1 MDLHAVL
8 PAVLGSVLVLIASK
22 FLWKLK
28 THRQRFQSLP
38 KPPHSFLF
46 GHIGLFAKAVKQ
58 LPGQPPFGAAFS
70 LIQSQFSLPDVFY
83 IDLWP
88 FLRDP
93 FLVTTNLDVA
103 DRFLDYRRHP
113 IILEAGLQP
122 LVGGSRG
129 LISPHKSEWH
139 ESRISI
145 RTTFSGN
152 NVIRFVPV
160 MAEFSMQLR
169 EELLRRAV
177 TNRRF
182 PLIEAAEKW
191 AADVTF
197 CFLLGHDTAVQQG
210 GWGGAVSADVKTIV
224 NNVHDLASWNPW
236 VLGQKRKVRRE
247 CQERVRAIIRKAL
260 IEALKRNRPT
270 AENTFSP
277 LLDVLAAKYR
287 KDNPGQTEWDADAF
301 IQHLDTVTTLL
312 LASDVSSMFVYSH
325 IAQNPVVAAELRRE
339 HSTMFPRDVQGTM
352 KELRQNPSKVRQLPY
367 TTAVIKESLR
377 LHPPEVAATSAPKG
391 HTINHEGTEHSLYRA
406 LLYVNMAE
414 LQSGGTYVPDRLTFD
429 PTRWLPSPPAD
440 LASLCRPFRGGQHS
454 CMGENLM
461 MPAIVTALVLTVRDM
476 DLSLAYDEGDVAL
489 SPEFGGLAYMDGLF
503 SAKPAQGLPV
513 TVKVVSD

>member
-1 MDLHAVL
+1 MDLHAAL
-8 PAVLGSVLVLIASK
+8 PAVLGSVLVLIASN
-22 FLWKLK
+22 FLWKLR

-88 FLRDP
+88 FLREP
-93 FLVTTNLDVA
+93 FLVTTNLAVA
-103 DRFLDYRRHP
+103 DRFLEYRRHP
-113 IILEAGLQP
+113 IVLEAGLQP

-129 LISPHKSEWH
+129 LISPYKSEWH

-145 RTTFSGN
+145 RTTFSMN

-160 MAEFSMQLR
+160 MAEFSMRLR

-182 PLIEAAEKW
+182 PLIEVAEKW

-197 CFLLGHDTAVQQG
+197 CFLLGHDTAVQRG
-210 GWGGAVSADVKTIV
+210 GWGGAVSADVKTII
-224 NNVHDLASWNPW
+224 NHVHDLASWNPW
-236 VLGQKRKVRRE
+236 VLRQKRKVRRE
-247 CQERVRAIIRKAL
+247 CQARVRAIIRKAL
-260 IEALKRNRPT
+260 IEALKRIGPT

-287 KDNPGQTEWDADAF
+287 KDNPGQMEWDAEAF

-352 KELRQNPSKVRQLPY
+352 EELRQNPSKVRQLPY

-377 LHPPEVAATSAPKG
+377 MHPPEVAATAAPKG
-391 HTINHEGTEHSLYRA
+391 HTINHEGTEHNLYKA

-414 LQSGGTYVPDRLTFD
+414 LQSGGTYIPDRLTFD
-429 PTRWLPSPPAD
+429 PTRWLPSTPAD

-513 TVKVVSD
+513 TVKVVPD